1 MANRRRRQRVF
12 FWLGAG
18 CAAAGFLFPSAA
30 SPGSRGAT
38 AACDPPVVSAV
49 ACENTKAG
57 NPSSEWDVAGA
68 GDAGI
73 QGFATDISV
82 DQGETVRFKVDTA
95 ASDYRLDIYRL
106 GYYAGLGARK
116 VATVQPSAS
125 LPQTQPACAQE
136 ATTGLVDCGNWGES
150 ASWAAP
156 ADAVSGIYLAK
167 LVREDGPSGAS
178 HIVFVVRDDDGGSEL
193 LFQTSDTTWQA
204 YNTYG
209 GNSFYTG
216 SPAGRAYKVSYNRP
230 VTTRGGYP
238 EDSVFNAEYP
248 MVRWLEANGY
258 DVSYSTGV
266 DSDRRGGELL
276 EHKAFLSVG
285 HDEYWSGVQRAN
297 VEAARSAGT
306 NLAFFSGNEIFW
318 KTRWENSIDGLGTP
332 YRTLVC
338 YKETHAGA
346 KIDPTP
352 AWTGTWRDP
361 RFSPPADGGRP
372 ENALS
377 GTIFL
382 VNGGG
387 GGSIVVPAADGKMRF
402 WRNTSVATLGPAA
415 SATLPDGTL
424 GYEYDEDRDNGARP
438 PGLFRLSSATLTN
451 QPILL
456 DYGSTYG
463 SGTATHHLTMYRA
476 ASGALV
482 FGAGTIQWSWGLD
495 SNHDRGSAPADPRM
509 QQATVNLFADMGAQ
523 PATLQAG
530 LVAGAASTDTVAPTT
545 QITSP
550 ADGSTVN
557 AGATVTI
564 SGTAADTGGGVVGGV
579 EVSVDGGSTWH
590 PATGRESWS
599 YSWTPQATG
608 PAALKSRAVDDSG
621 NLGGVS
627 TINVT
632 VAAQSCPCSIWSSST
647 VPGGDGGDVNAVEVG
662 VRFRSDVAGFITGIR
677 FHKQSLNT
685 GTHVG
690 RLWSN
695 SGGAPLAEVTFT
707 SESASG
713 WQEASFASPV
723 AISANTTYLASYHTS
738 AGHYSFNGVYFT
750 SPTDNPPLHALQNGV
765 DGANGVYRYGPGGT
779 FPTDTYNAGNYWV
792 DVVFSTEATDTTPP
806 TVSSVTPASGATGVP
821 TASNLT
827 VTFSE
832 PIDPSTITGS
842 TFELKQGASL
852 VAASVSYDAGTRTAT
867 LDPTGPLANSTSYTA
882 TVKGGAAGVK
892 DSAGNP
898 LAADYSW
905 TFTTAAP
912 PPPPPDEGPGG
923 PILVATSAADP
934 FGRYFA
940 EILRSEGMN
949 EFTARDIST
958 VTALTLGNYDTVV
971 LAEQPLTASQVTMFS
986 DWVNAGGNLIASR
999 PDKQLAGLL
1008 GLTDAASVLSNGYLT
1023 VDTSTAP
1030 GSGITSESMQFHGT
1044 ADRYTPSGATTIATL
1059 YSNAATPTLNPAVTL
1074 RSVGSSG
1081 GQAAAF
1087 TYDLARSVVYTR
1099 QGNPAWSGQER
1110 DGISPIRSDDLFY
1123 GGAEPDW
1130 VDLNK
1135 VAIPQA
1141 DEQQRLLVNL
1151 ITRMSLDRKPLPR
1164 FWYFPRDEKAVV
1176 LMSGDDHAAGGT
1188 AGRFDTYKASSPAGC
1203 SVAAWE
1209 CVRSSSYV
1217 YPGSPLTNAQA
1228 SAYTADGFE
1237 VGLHVNTN
1245 CGDWNAASLESF
1257 YSTQL
1262 SSWSAQYSSIP
1273 PPSTNRTHCIVWSDY
1288 ATQPKVE
1295 LNHGIRLDT
1304 NYYYWP
1310 PGWVQNRPGLFTG
1323 SGMPQR
1329 FADLDGTMID
1339 VYQAATQMTD
1349 ESGQTYPFTIDTLL
1363 DRAFGSQGYYGVF
1376 TANMHTDNA
1385 ASAGSDAIVASAQ
1398 SRGVPVVSGRQLLT
1412 WLDGRNGSSFGS
1424 IAWSAGTLSFTI
1436 AVGAGA
1442 DGLRAMVPTVSSS
1455 GVLTGVQQ
1463 GGSPIAFTTETIKG
1477 IEYAFFP
1484 ASAGSYTATYATDT
1498 TPPTV
1503 SSVTPASGATGVPTA
1518 SNVTVTF
1525 SEPIDPS
1532 TITGSTFELRQGAS
1546 LVAASVSYDAGT
1558 RTATLDPTAPLANS
1572 TSYTATV
1579 KGGAAGVKDSAG
1591 NPLAADYSWTFTTAA
1606 APPSGFTDTTV
1617 ADFSAGTPDAGVT
1630 VVETADGELILTPTA
1645 GSEFSGSTLPAGW
1658 ETTLWDASGSATVGS
1673 GRLTLDAARAGT
1685 SALYGPGRSL
1695 EFVATFGA
1703 QAYEHVGFGVDYND
1717 TPYWAM
1723 FSTFNGGGGLYA
1735 RTNNN
1740 GSTVDTLIP
1749 GSLIG
1754 SSHRYRIDWLADSVV
1769 FSVDGT
1775 VVHTQPA
1782 AIAAQMRPLAS
1793 DYLSGAPALSVDWL
1807 RLSPY
1812 TSPGSF
1818 LSRIFD
1824 AGSSVS
1830 WGAFSWNGQTPAGST
1845 LRLYVRTGDTPTPDG
1860 SWSAFTELPSSG
1872 ASVARSSRYLQYRA
1886 DLATSDPAQTPVL
1899 ESVSATYTSGGPTA
1913 VAVRSFSAHRL
1924 RPTGVRLQWRTA
1936 SELGTVGFNLWRSR
1950 VGRYGFKKLNA
1961 ALIPARRAGSSAG
1974 YRYRYLDRTASRLGY
1989 RYRLEL
1995 VRLDGTRVWAGQ
2007 SAVATPTN

>member
-30 SPGSRGAT
+30 SSGSRGAT

-136 ATTGLVDCGNWGES
+136 AATGLVDCGNWGES

-178 HIVFVVRDDDGGSEL
+178 HIVFVVRDDDGRSEL

-530 LVAGAASTDTVAPTT
+530 LVAAAASTDTVAPTT

-550 ADGSTVN
+550 PDGSTVN

-695 SGGAPLAEVTFT
+695 SGGPALAEVTFT

-738 AGHYSFNGVYFT
+738 AGHYSFNGAYFT

-765 DGANGVYRYGPGGT
+765 DGANGVYKYGPGGT

-792 DVVFSTEATDTTPP
+792 DVVFSTTATDTDPP

-821 TASNLT
+821 TASN
-827 VTFSE
+827 VSVSFSE

-842 TFELKQGASL
+842 TFELRQGASL

-905 TFTTAAP
+905 TFTTAA
-912 PPPPPDEGPGG
+912 
-923 PILVATSAADP
+923 
-934 FGRYFA
+934 
-940 EILRSEGMN
+940 
-949 EFTARDIST
+949 
-958 VTALTLGNYDTVV
+958 
-971 LAEQPLTASQVTMFS
+971 
-986 DWVNAGGNLIASR
+986 
-999 PDKQLAGLL
+999 
-1008 GLTDAASVLSNGYLT
+1008 
-1023 VDTSTAP
+1023 
-1030 GSGITSESMQFHGT
+1030 
-1044 ADRYTPSGATTIATL
+1044 
-1059 YSNAATPTLNPAVTL
+1059 
-1074 RSVGSSG
+1074 
-1081 GQAAAF
+1081 
-1087 TYDLARSVVYTR
+1087 
-1099 QGNPAWSGQER
+1099 
-1110 DGISPIRSDDLFY
+1110 
-1123 GGAEPDW
+1123 
-1130 VDLNK
+1130 
-1135 VAIPQA
+1135 
-1141 DEQQRLLVNL
+1141 
-1151 ITRMSLDRKPLPR
+1151 
-1164 FWYFPRDEKAVV
+1164 
-1176 LMSGDDHAAGGT
+1176 
-1188 AGRFDTYKASSPAGC
+1188 
-1203 SVAAWE
+1203 
-1209 CVRSSSYV
+1209 
-1217 YPGSPLTNAQA
+1217 
-1228 SAYTADGFE
+1228 
-1237 VGLHVNTN
+1237 
-1245 CGDWNAASLESF
+1245 
-1257 YSTQL
+1257 
-1262 SSWSAQYSSIP
+1262 
-1273 PPSTNRTHCIVWSDY
+1273 
-1288 ATQPKVE
+1288 
-1295 LNHGIRLDT
+1295 
-1304 NYYYWP
+1304 
-1310 PGWVQNRPGLFTG
+1310 
-1323 SGMPQR
+1323 
-1329 FADLDGTMID
+1329 
-1339 VYQAATQMTD
+1339 
-1349 ESGQTYPFTIDTLL
+1349 
-1363 DRAFGSQGYYGVF
+1363 
-1376 TANMHTDNA
+1376 
-1385 ASAGSDAIVASAQ
+1385 
-1398 SRGVPVVSGRQLLT
+1398 
-1412 WLDGRNGSSFGS
+1412 
-1424 IAWSAGTLSFTI
+1424 
-1436 AVGAGA
+1436 
-1442 DGLRAMVPTVSSS
+1442 
-1455 GVLTGVQQ
+1455 
-1463 GGSPIAFTTETIKG
+1463 
-1477 IEYAFFP
+1477 
-1484 ASAGSYTATYATDT
+1484 
-1498 TPPTV
+1498 
-1503 SSVTPASGATGVPTA
+1503 
-1518 SNVTVTF
+1518 
-1525 SEPIDPS
+1525 
-1532 TITGSTFELRQGAS
+1532 
-1546 LVAASVSYDAGT
+1546 
-1558 RTATLDPTAPLANS
+1558 
-1572 TSYTATV
+1572 
-1579 KGGAAGVKDSAG
+1579 
-1591 NPLAADYSWTFTTAA
+1591 

-1617 ADFSAGTPDAGVT
+1617 ADFSAGTPDAAVT

-1645 GSEFSGSTLPAGW
+1645 GSEFSGSALPAGW

-1673 GRLTLDAARAGT
+1673 GRLTLDAARVGT
-1685 SALYGPGRSL
+1685 SALYDPGRTL

-1703 QAYEHVGFGVDYND
+1703 QAYEHVGFGVDYNN

-1740 GSTVDTLIP
+1740 GSTVDTLIA
-1749 GSLIG
+1749 GSLVG

-1793 DYLSGAPALSVDWL
+1793 DYLPGGATLSLDWL

-1812 TSPGSF
+1812 ASPGSF

-1845 LRLYVRTGDTPTPDG
+1845 LRLYVRTGNTPTPDG
-1860 SWSAFTELPSSG
+1860 SWSEFTELPSSG

-1886 DLATSDPAQTPVL
+1886 DLASSDPAQTPVL

-1950 VGRYGFKKLNA
+1950 VGRAGFRKLNA

-1995 VRLDGTRVWAGQ
+1995 VRLDGSRVWAGQ